1 MFADDHGESQTPSW
15 LSGSPDDDANTLGNK
30 RSHTRAATGDAASE
44 TDATP
49 GETVSPTVGAV
60 SPRDDPT
67 SADFNPFAGILG
79 GASPLT
85 SAGPGSTDNVDDDE
99 DNPLLAAF
107 GARPGGTVVTEEP
120 APSESSSR
128 QAPLPSEDDLGLGA
142 MWMPL
147 ASPAGET
154 AETDDPQTDDP
165 RNDAHTDGPHHAAD
179 GPDDAAADS
188 DDLDEIEARAAQLL
202 SRLGRPQPEP
212 EPHPEF
218 TIPTLSDEPIAEPSH
233 DVPIGVD
240 DPPIPTNSDI
250 TDGEVS
256 AYDETST
263 GSSYL
268 TDDEIPAAAG
278 SPTPIDTGLPILPE
292 DTRGDASP
300 DDADATDPHVAD
312 AMTVRHAITSQ
323 PPQPQPVPAPT
334 PEPRRRRR
342 PARPPW
348 QQDPMGMAAPP
359 SDPTAL
365 GPIPPGHMAQA
376 PIQHV
381 PMEYG
386 PMEYG
391 PAKNGPTNPE
401 PVDQRPT
408 PPAPPRAPAVEPRA
422 EQMPVTPVPYPAAPQ
437 PSAPQPSTAQPFPPQ
452 HRAPQHSAP
461 PHPAPPITDPI
472 APLPRHSEPIPQAPS
487 APPAPTH
494 QPPSPWPGHRPPA
507 HQAPAPPP
515 AQHFSGQ
522 YPAPQYAPAS
532 PYAPAPPYAPGPAP
546 AHPSNPLRPP
556 AAVPS
561 LDEAHQRDRRSEAPQ
576 AGWRRAVFTVS
587 SGHVNPGE
595 SRAARR
601 RQQLID
607 QIRRPINGDFR
618 IAMLSMKGGVGKT
631 TTTVGLGSALAAV
644 RGDRVIAV
652 DANPD
657 RGTLAD
663 RIPGRTSANV
673 RDLLNMGPIDHYA
686 AVSNLTSTSPS
697 RLEVLASEQDPA
709 AATAYDEAD
718 YRRTID
724 TLQRYY
730 NIILTDCG
738 TGIMHSVMGGVL
750 DLAHAIVLVTT
761 PAMDAA
767 RSASAT
773 LDWLNSHGYGRLVRE
788 AHVVLSSSRPQTGQV
803 KVDKIVDHSAARC
816 NSIHL
821 IPFDQHLAEGAA
833 IDFTHLR
840 APTQQAFLELAGNVS
855 NSFGM
860 VRRHPE
866 IRYRRMEV

>member
-1 MFADDHGESQTPSW
+1 MFADDHEESQTPAW
-15 LSGSPDDDANTLGNK
+15 LSGSPEDDANTVGNK
-30 RSHTRAATGDAASE
+30 RYHTKSATGDAASE
-44 TDATP
+44 TDSTP
-49 GETVSPTVGAV
+49 GANASPTAAAA
-60 SPRDDPT
+60 SPRDNPA

-79 GASPLT
+79 GASPLR
-85 SAGPGSTDNVDDDE
+85 STGLGYTGDVDD

-107 GARPGGTVVTEEP
+107 GARSGVTAVTEET
-120 APSESSSR
+120 APSKSSPR
-128 QAPLPSEDDLGLGA
+128 QTLLPSEDDLGLGA

-147 ASPAGET
+147 ASPEGET
-154 AETDDPQTDDP
+154 TEPDEPQT
-165 RNDAHTDGPHHAAD
+165 DAHTDGPHDAAG
-179 GPDDAAADS
+179 GPGEAAADS

-202 SRLGRPQPEP
+202 SRLGRTQPEP
-212 EPHPEF
+212 APHPEF
-218 TIPTLSDEPIAEPSH
+218 TIPTLSHEPIDELSH
-233 DVPIGVD
+233 DVPIVAD
-240 DPPIPTNSDI
+240 DPPFPTDNDIRDGAIP
-250 TDGEVS
+250 E
-256 AYDETST
+256 YDEAST
-263 GSSYL
+263 DSAYL
-268 TDDEIPAAAG
+268 TDDEIPATAD
-278 SPTPIDTGLPILPE
+278 SPTPINTGPPTLPA
-292 DTRGDASP
+292 DTRGGASSE
-300 DDADATDPHVAD
+300 DSNDTDPHAAD
-312 AMTVRHAITSQ
+312 AITVRHPTMSRH
-323 PPQPQPVPAPT
+323 PQPTPVPAPT
-334 PEPRRRRR
+334 TEPRRRRR

-348 QQDPMGMAAPP
+348 QQVPHVGMAAPP
-359 SDPTAL
+359 SDPTAS
-365 GPIPPGHMAQA
+365 GSIPTGLKAQV

-386 PMEYG
+386 P
-391 PAKNGPTNPE
+391 ANNGPTNPE

-408 PPAPPRAPAVEPRA
+408 SAAPPRAPAVEPRA

-437 PSAPQPSTAQPFPPQ
+437 TSAPQTATAQPFPPQ
-452 HRAPQHSAP
+452 HSAPQHSA
-461 PHPAPPITDPI
+461 PHPAPPITDPL
-472 APLPRHSEPIPQAPS
+472 APHPRHSEPTPQAPS
-487 APPAPTH
+487 APPAPAH
-494 QPPSPWPGHRPPA
+494 QPPSSPWPGHRPPA

-522 YPAPQYAPAS
+522 DPAPQYAPAS
-532 PYAPAPPYAPGPAP
+532 PYAPAPPFAPGPAP

-556 AAVPS
+556 TAVPS
-561 LDEAHQRDRRSEAPQ
+561 LDEAHQPDRRSEAPQ

-601 RQQLID
+601 RQQLLD

-724 TLQRYY
+724 MLQRYY

-803 KVDKIVDHSAARC
+803 KVDKIVDHFAARC
-816 NSIHL
+816 DSIHM

-840 APTQQAFLELAGNVS
+840 APTQQAFLELAANVS

>member
-1 MFADDHGESQTPSW
+1 M
-15 LSGSPDDDANTLGNK
+15 
-30 RSHTRAATGDAASE
+30 
-44 TDATP
+44 
-49 GETVSPTVGAV
+49 
-60 SPRDDPT
+60 
-67 SADFNPFAGILG
+67 
-79 GASPLT
+79 
-85 SAGPGSTDNVDDDE
+85 
-99 DNPLLAAF
+99 
-107 GARPGGTVVTEEP
+107 
-120 APSESSSR
+120 
-128 QAPLPSEDDLGLGA
+128 
-142 MWMPL
+142 
-147 ASPAGET
+147 
-154 AETDDPQTDDP
+154 
-165 RNDAHTDGPHHAAD
+165 
-179 GPDDAAADS
+179 
-188 DDLDEIEARAAQLL
+188 
-202 SRLGRPQPEP
+202 
-212 EPHPEF
+212 
-218 TIPTLSDEPIAEPSH
+218 
-233 DVPIGVD
+233 
-240 DPPIPTNSDI
+240 
-250 TDGEVS
+250 
-256 AYDETST
+256 
-263 GSSYL
+263 
-268 TDDEIPAAAG
+268 
-278 SPTPIDTGLPILPE
+278 
-292 DTRGDASP
+292 
-300 DDADATDPHVAD
+300 
-312 AMTVRHAITSQ
+312 
-323 PPQPQPVPAPT
+323 
-334 PEPRRRRR
+334 
-342 PARPPW
+342 
-348 QQDPMGMAAPP
+348 
-359 SDPTAL
+359 
-365 GPIPPGHMAQA
+365 
-376 PIQHV
+376 
-381 PMEYG
+381 
-386 PMEYG
+386 
-391 PAKNGPTNPE
+391 
-401 PVDQRPT
+401 
-408 PPAPPRAPAVEPRA
+408 
-422 EQMPVTPVPYPAAPQ
+422 
-437 PSAPQPSTAQPFPPQ
+437 
-452 HRAPQHSAP
+452 
-461 PHPAPPITDPI
+461 
-472 APLPRHSEPIPQAPS
+472 
-487 APPAPTH
+487 
-494 QPPSPWPGHRPPA
+494 
-507 HQAPAPPP
+507 
-515 AQHFSGQ
+515 
-522 YPAPQYAPAS
+522 
-532 PYAPAPPYAPGPAP
+532 
-546 AHPSNPLRPP
+546 
-556 AAVPS
+556 
-561 LDEAHQRDRRSEAPQ
+561 DEAHQRDRRSEAPQ

-803 KVDKIVDHSAARC
+803 KVDKIVDHFAARC
-816 NSIHL
+816 DSIHM

-840 APTQQAFLELAGNVS
+840 APTQQAFLELAANVS